1 MPATTVRPAGHMPV
15 RRLLIALGVS
25 SFVHLL
31 AAGGWTGAPGAR
43 NSAAVS
49 PFPLQAWLAGVP
61 DAVPPH
67 APTPSLPAG
76 QDVLPVAMPPVPPA
90 PSAAP
95 QSAVAPART
104 AVAGSAPDSRFYLA
118 RELDQYPAPLSG
130 LTLDE
135 ARGNAAG
142 SVRLWVSIDHAGKVI
157 DAAVIDAEPPGVL
170 EQDARERVLTTRFL
184 PARRDGRPVN
194 SRVLL
199 ELRRG
204 A

>member
-1 MPATTVRPAGHMPV
+1 MPATTVRPAGHVPV

-49 PFPLQAWLAGVP
+49 PFPLQAWLAGAP
-61 DAVPPH
+61 DAVTTH
-67 APTPSLPAG
+67 APMPSLPAG
-76 QDVLPVAMPPVPPA
+76 QDVLPVEMSPVPPA
-90 PSAAP
+90 PSVAL
-95 QSAVAPART
+95 QSVVAPART

-118 RELDQYPAPLSG
+118 RELDQYPVPLSRLALG
-130 LTLDE
+130 E
-135 ARGNAAG
+135 SRGNAAG